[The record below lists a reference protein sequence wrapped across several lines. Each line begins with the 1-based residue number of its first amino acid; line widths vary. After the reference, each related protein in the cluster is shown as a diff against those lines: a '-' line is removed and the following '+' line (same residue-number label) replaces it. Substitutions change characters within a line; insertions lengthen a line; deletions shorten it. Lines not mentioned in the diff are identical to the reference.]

1 MLVGGGGSG
10 NNSMTEYVVLVDE
23 QNQPTG
29 TADKAAVHTVDTPL
43 HRGFSVF
50 IFNSRGEVLLQ
61 QRSHKKLTWPLAW
74 SNSCCGH
81 PALGESTPAAARRRM
96 KEELGLENV
105 DLHEILPNFRY
116 RAEKDG
122 ILENEFCPVMV
133 GFTDALVHPNPNE
146 VESIE
151 WVAFDSFLRR
161 VNAHPESLS
170 PWCVEEA
177 ELLSKNEAFLALYAR
192 T

>member
-1 MLVGGGGSG
+1 
-10 NNSMTEYVVLVDE
+10 
-23 QNQPTG
+23 
-29 TADKAAVHTVDTPL
+29 
-43 HRGFSVF
+43 
-50 IFNSRGEVLLQ
+50 
-61 QRSHKKLTWPLAW
+61 
-74 SNSCCGH
+74 
-81 PALGESTPAAARRRM
+81 M